1 MEIKVHK
8 SRLILLA
15 ALFLA
20 ALLAA
25 QPLGSAPKRPK
36 NKKERADSLVRIM
49 KAESLE
55 QLQKNGRQFR
65 KAVASTFLHNGTYLI
80 SDTALWDTENKIINC
95 WGHVKVIQDETIL
108 TSEKLDYFI
117 NDNLA
122 QFRGTLVQLQNKKR
136 NTLRT
141 RHLDYNTQDSL
152 AVFRNGGSMRD
163 EKGQII
169 ESNSGTYS
177 SREKVFTFNDD
188 VNMFSDSVFVKTIRL
203 EYDTERELATFPHY
217 IDFWKG
223 GNMLSASEG
232 YYDRRS
238 QMFFFRN
245 RVHGLSEEQEVWS
258 DTLYYYQ
265 GIGDVILRGNAQLQ
279 DTTRR
284 VTGVADFIHFQDSIS
299 QVTMRINAA
308 MALETKNKGQTDT
321 IYLGA
326 DTLIYR
332 AIRMCD
338 ISDGTIKASET
349 RLSDIMTDAVTEYRR
364 KAAEDAARA
373 REEALNQ
380 QSVPG
385 MAGGKAGGGGPAASK
400 KSKDGPKAAPPKDG
414 PTPPPVDT
422 IKAAVNDSVAAPKP
436 QLDSIAA
443 PEPQLDS
450 LARRDS
456 LMSPLL
462 DAIAKVDSLV
472 NDGGKGLDLDTP
484 LDPEFDMDKADS
496 LLNASS
502 VDTLAASD
510 SLQAPD
516 SLSVSDSLA
525 VRDSL
530 AAADSLAAPKD
541 TTKMGFAYAIRNVKI
556 FRRDIQARCDSMVYC
571 DLDSVAR
578 FYLDPVIWN
587 EGDRQYTADSVF
599 VLVGTGGPKK
609 ASLQSN
615 AFVITQQDSLYY
627 DQIKGAEVMAY
638 FDSLDNSLK
647 RFDALGGSAALF
659 YLRENGVLATVNKV
673 ESKMLSALLLD
684 GNIDQVYY
692 FEQPKNN
699 AYPVVQLPKVD
710 QTMKGFKWRPD
721 ERPSDPT
728 DITSLQV
735 RPSERRRYLSKPRAE
750 FRQTEIYFPG
760 YMPRIRREIAIRDSL
775 ARIPKP
781 KVDTAAAGK
790 ALRDSLSRLDSLARA
805 DSLAVLDS
813 LALIS
818 KLDTLALRD
827 SLSLKDSPVQL
838 DSLGGV
844 PAKRDSTQ
852 LNLTPDDDPLAVHT
866 VDPKQKRLEE
876 REARRKLRI
885 AKRDARIAEKEK
897 RWAELDRRDSLKVE
911 AKKQKALEKERA
923 RKLRRLQAIQRQE
936 AKDQAKLE
944 KYIEKY
950 KKQYEREQ
958 KRAAAR
964 KRTQAPSGGGEVPA
978 DTGTGEEPPGSD
990 PVLRDDGTLD
1000 DRIILGGGSVPG
1012 S

>member
-15 ALFLA
+15 VMILA
-20 ALLAA
+20 ALLAV
-25 QPLGSAPKRPK
+25 QPLESAPKRPK

-55 QLQKNGRQFR
+55 QLEKNGRQFR

-152 AVFRNGGSMRD
+152 AVFRNGASMRD

-177 SREKVFTFNDD
+177 SREKIFTFNDD

-232 YYDRRS
+232 FYDRRA

-284 VTGVADFIHFQDSIS
+284 VTAVADFIHFQDSIS

-308 MALETKNKGQTDT
+308 VALETKNKGQMDT

-338 ISDGTIKASET
+338 ISEGTAKASET

-364 KAAEDAARA
+364 KAAEEAARA
-373 REEALNQ
+373 REEALNKQ
-380 QSVPG
+380 GGPG
-385 MAGGKAGGGGPAASK
+385 MAGGKAGGKAAAAESPSQKEEKKAPAPQDAPAPGKDSVPAA
-400 KSKDGPKAAPPKDG
+400 
-414 PTPPPVDT
+414 VQ
-422 IKAAVNDSVAAPKP
+422 DSVSAPGALVDSLAAR
-436 QLDSIAA
+436 AA
-443 PEPQLDS
+443 LDS
-450 LARRDS
+450 LAAKSDSLALRDS
-456 LMSPLL
+456 LMAPLL

-472 NDGGKGLDLDTP
+472 CDGGQVIDEPMDEPG
-484 LDPEFDMDKADS
+484 DPEADMDRADS
-496 LLNASS
+496 LL
-502 VDTLAASD
+502 
-510 SLQAPD
+510 
-516 SLSVSDSLA
+516 
-525 VRDSL
+525 
-530 AAADSLAAPKD
+530 
-541 TTKMGFAYAIRNVKI
+541 TKMGFAYAIRNVKI

-599 VLVGTGGPKK
+599 VLVGVGGPKK

-615 AFVITQQDSLYY
+615 AFVITQQDTSYY

-735 RPSERRRYLSKPRAE
+735 RPSERKRYLSKPRAE

-790 ALRDSLSRLDSLARA
+790 ALRDSLGRLDSLARA

-813 LALIS
+813 LALAG
-818 KLDTLALRD
+818 KVDTLAVRD
-827 SLSLKDSPVQL
+827 SLSIKDSLPLKDS
-838 DSLGGV
+838 LGV
-844 PAKRDSTQ
+844 TPARRDSTK
-852 LNLTPDDDPLAVHT
+852 LNLTPDEDPLAVPT

-885 AKRDARIAEKEK
+885 ARRDARIAAREK
-897 RWAELDRRDSLKVE
+897 RWAELDRRDSLK
-911 AKKQKALEKERA
+911 AANKAQKALEKERA

-964 KRTQAPSGGGEVPA
+964 KRSQAPSAGGEVPP
-978 DTGTGEEPPGSD
+978 DTGTGEAPAGSD
-990 PVLRDDGTLD
+990 PLLRDDGALD

-1012 S
+1012 P

>member
-15 ALFLA
+15 ALFVA

-55 QLQKNGRQFR
+55 QLEKNGRQFR

-122 QFRGTLVQLQNKKR
+122 QFRGTLVQLQNKTR

-223 GNMLSASEG
+223 GNMLSAAEG
-232 YYDRRS
+232 YYDRRKG
-238 QMFFFRN
+238 MFFFRN

-265 GIGDVILRGNAQLQ
+265 GLGDVILRGNAQLQ

-284 VTGVADFIHFQDSIS
+284 VTAVADFIHYQDSIS

-308 MALETKNKGQTDT
+308 VALETKNKDQLDT

-338 ISDGTIKASET
+338 ISEGTVKASES

-373 REEALNQ
+373 REEALNKNG
-380 QSVPG
+380 PG
-385 MAGGKAGGGGPAASK
+385 AGGRAGKAEAKSDPGAGGLG
-400 KSKDGPKAAPPKDG
+400 KSAAPKEAAPEKD
-414 PTPPPVDT
+414 TV
-422 IKAAVNDSVAAPKP
+422 KAAVADSSAVGSPVDSVAALAA
-436 QLDSIAA
+436 LDSLALKPVLDSLAA
-443 PEPQLDS
+443 SRDS

-456 LMSPLL
+456 LMAPLL
-462 DAIAKVDSLV
+462 DAVAKVDSLV
-472 NDGGKGLDLDTP
+472 SGGGKANVDL
-484 LDPEFDMDKADS
+484 LQDPDEPEVDMDLADS
-496 LLNASS
+496 LLKAAADTAS
-502 VDTLAASD
+502 VQD
-510 SLQAPD
+510 SLAQ
-516 SLSVSDSLA
+516 SDSLA
-525 VRDSL
+525 LKDSLARRDSLALADSL
-530 AAADSLAAPKD
+530 AAARD

-556 FRRDIQARCDSMVYC
+556 FRRDIQACCDSMVYC

-599 VLVGTGGPKK
+599 VLVGSGGPKK

-638 FDSLDNSLK
+638 FDSLDNTLK
-647 RFDALGGSAALF
+647 RFDALGGASALF
-659 YLRENGVLATVNKV
+659 YLRENGVLATVTKV

-699 AYPVVQLPKVD
+699 AYPVVQLPKAD
-710 QTMKGFKWRPD
+710 HTMKGFKWRPD
-721 ERPSDPT
+721 ERPADPT

-735 RPSERRRYLSKPRAE
+735 RPSERRRYLAKPRAE

-790 ALRDSLSRLDSLARA
+790 ALRDSLVLKDSLARA

-813 LALIS
+813 LAKADTLAVR
-818 KLDTLALRD
+818 DTLALRD
-827 SLSLKDSPVQL
+827 T
-838 DSLGGV
+838 LGLA
-844 PAKRDSTQ
+844 PAKRDTTKV
-852 LNLTPDDDPLAVHT
+852 NPTPDDDPLAVQT
-866 VDPKQKRLEE
+866 VDPKQKRKEE
-876 REARRKLRI
+876 QEARRKLRI
-885 AKRDARIAEKEK
+885 ARRDARIAAREK

-923 RKLRRLQAIQRQE
+923 KTAP
-936 AKDQAKLE
+936 
-944 KYIEKY
+944 
-950 KKQYEREQ
+950 
-958 KRAAAR
+958 AAAPPACHPEAGGKRPGQTR
-964 KRTQAPSGGGEVPA
+964 KVYREIQKAV
-978 DTGTGEEPPGSD
+978 
-990 PVLRDDGTLD
+990 
-1000 DRIILGGGSVPG
+1000 
-1012 S
+1012 